1 MSTRTVTT
9 RTVTPRT
16 IAPGPRAH
24 GPVDVR
30 VPTRSVAPAV
40 LPTLAALGSIGE
52 AVAHVPVIEPHLVE
66 APYIGIGFVLLVV
79 AGFYLAVRL
88 VVDPDELVWAATGGV
103 AALALLGYVLSRSVG
118 LPQIGDDVG
127 AWADP
132 LGITAVSCE
141 VLMIVAAAAHH
152 LVRPRP

>member
-1 MSTRTVTT
+1 
-9 RTVTPRT
+9 
-16 IAPGPRAH
+16 
-24 GPVDVR
+24 
-30 VPTRSVAPAV
+30 V

-52 AVAHVPVIEPHLVE
+52 ATAHVPVIEPHLVE

-88 VVDPDELVWAATGGV
+88 VVDPDELVWMGTAVVGV
-103 AALALLGYVLSRSVG
+103 LALLGYVLSRSVG

-141 VLMIVAAAAHH
+141 LLMVVAATAHH